1 MRADVQ
7 FVFCAGEQYVVSW
20 VDILGDAKESSF
32 PTYPAQFTPIYN
44 EINNIIGFAV
54 YSAVEFPLQGNYDFT
69 WGGDSY
75 TFNAVFTNCQD
86 TVEVCCNNQV
96 NIKWVNQNGGIQ
108 NWIFT
113 GVKTSEIQMGDSST
127 YMGLATQDRT
137 GLDYITRAERF
148 STRGR
153 CYRAYIVN
161 ADLIRKADVDALRSL
176 RFAIQAWVVD
186 DDAGLVPIIIDPD
199 DVTEYTTRTKLF
211 SVRLRFR
218 TAIPVAIQ

>member
-1 MRADVQ
+1 MASDIQ
-7 FVFCAGEQYVVSW
+7 LKLCAGEQYVI
-20 VDILGDAKESSF
+20 DFQEILGDAKETSF
-32 PTYPAQFTPIYN
+32 VSYPASWTPIYN
-44 EINNIIGFAV
+44 ELNYIVGFNA
-54 YSAVEFPLQGNYDFT
+54 YSLTTTSVFTSSLTWQGDDFT
-69 WGGDSY
+69 FSVEY
-75 TFNAVFTNCQD
+75 VNCQD

-96 NIKWVNQNGGIQ
+96 NIKWVNQHGGIQ